1 MKMFVFTMAAWAVLS
16 GLAVAQVAIVPQKL
30 SLDEALRIADERN
43 PTLAAAR
50 EMVAVAEASGVAA
63 RQRPN
68 PAFSLDSEGY
78 AFSAGPGGAFDNQ
91 ELVIRLDQEI
101 ETAGRRG
108 LRARAADLSV
118 QAARSALQDEV
129 RKLQFDV
136 RRAYFQVVLAGADH
150 EAATS
155 ALGEIDKVIALN
167 RARFEQGEISGVE
180 FRRLQVERLKF
191 ADDVFGAELAARNAR
206 SALLALL
213 NTRSLDQAF
222 ETTEPLGAPPAASGP
237 GPGGPGAMLRPS
249 QGDAAALRV
258 QALGNRPDLAAARQE
273 ESRAAT
279 ETNLQRALRTP
290 NVTVGAGY
298 RRDFGS
304 NGVVF
309 GVTVPLPV
317 FGRNPGGVERAEAEH
332 RLAVNRV
339 AAAETAVALDVQQAI
354 NAVEIS
360 RARVGYIEREHLAT
374 ARETRDIVSASYR
387 AGASTLI
394 DFLDAQR
401 AFRETLRTYNRALYD
416 HRLSLFQL
424 DAALGLP
431 GPSPAAVR
439 PAGVEPR

>member
-1 MKMFVFTMAAWAVLS
+1 MKTLAFSMVAWAVLS
-16 GLAVAQVAIVPQKL
+16 GHALAQVATLPEKL
-30 SLDEALRIADERN
+30 SLDEALRLAEARN

-50 EMVAVAEASGVAA
+50 EMEAVAEASGVAA
-63 RQRPN
+63 RPRPN
-68 PAFSLDSEGY
+68 PACSFDSEGY
-78 AFSAGPGGAFDNQ
+78 ALSNGSGAFFNEQ
-91 ELVIRLDQEI
+91 EVAIRIDQEV

-129 RKLQFDV
+129 RKLQFEV
-136 RRAYFQVVLAGADH
+136 RRAYFQVVLARADH

-155 ALGEIDKVIALN
+155 ALEEIDKVIALN
-167 RARFEQGEISGVE
+167 RARFEQGDISGVDL
-180 FRRLQVERLKF
+180 RRLQVERLKF
-191 ADDVFGAELAARNAR
+191 ADDVFSAELAARNAR

-213 NTRSLDQAF
+213 NTGRLDQAF
-222 ETTEPLGAPPAASGP
+222 ETTEPLAVPPASSGPAPGASG
-237 GPGGPGAMLRPS
+237 ATARPS
-249 QGDAAALRV
+249 QGDAVALRV
-258 QALGNRPDLAAARQE
+258 QALANRPDLAAARQE

-279 ETNLQRALRTP
+279 ETDLQRALRTP

-317 FGRNPGGVERAEAEH
+317 FGRNPGGVERAAAER
-332 RLAVNRV
+332 RLAANRV

-360 RARVGYIEREHLAT
+360 QARVGYIEREHLTT

-424 DAALGLP
+424 VAALGLP
-431 GPSPAAVR
+431 GPGPAAAR
-439 PAGVEPR
+439 PAGEEPR